1 MYPKIQFVTFALVI
15 TGIFMVAHMAIAQ
28 DGLVSHWDF
37 NRGSVEDRVGDND
50 GKIRGNPEIVE
61 GQYGQALEFDGDKTE
76 GVEVAD
82 DASIRIPERRDGLT
96 IEAWIR
102 VDATSQAGWGGAFGG
117 IVAKRKAGVI
127 GFYGLMMNGGGDA
140 LKWVVGA
147 PGKGE
152 ANVVS
157 ATSVVGK
164 GWMHVV
170 ATWDGKELALFFD
183 GEEDGNSPRAAA
195 VGANNAYI
203 LIGNHD
209 AGILQPFVG
218 AIDDVHIW
226 SRALTPDEI
235 ESHFED
241 GPGPHAVGAANKLT
255 LTWGRI
261 KVSR

>member
-1 MYPKIQFVTFALVI
+1 
-15 TGIFMVAHMAIAQ
+15 
-28 DGLVSHWDF
+28 
-37 NRGSVEDRVGDND
+37 
-50 GKIRGNPEIVE
+50 
-61 GQYGQALEFDGDKTE
+61 
-76 GVEVAD
+76 
-82 DASIRIPERRDGLT
+82 
-96 IEAWIR
+96 
-102 VDATSQAGWGGAFGG
+102 
-117 IVAKRKAGVI
+117 
-127 GFYGLMMNGGGDA
+127 MMNGGGDA

-152 ANVVS
+152 ANVAS

-183 GEEDGNSPRAAA
+183 GEEDGNSPKAAA

-226 SRALTPDEI
+226 SRALIPDEI
-235 ESHFED
+235 ESCFAD
-241 GPGPHAVGAANKLT
+241 GPDPGPHAVGAADKLT
-255 LTWGRI
+255 LTWGKIR
-261 KVSR
+261 VSR

>member
-1 MYPKIQFVTFALVI
+1 M
-15 TGIFMVAHMAIAQ
+15 
-28 DGLVSHWDF
+28 
-37 NRGSVEDRVGDND
+37 
-50 GKIRGNPEIVE
+50 GK
-61 GQYGQALEFDGDKTE
+61 K
-76 GVEVAD
+76 
-82 DASIRIPERRDGLT
+82 
-96 IEAWIR
+96 
-102 VDATSQAGWGGAFGG
+102 
-117 IVAKRKAGVI
+117 
-127 GFYGLMMNGGGDA
+127 
-140 LKWVVGA
+140 
-147 PGKGE
+147 
-152 ANVVS
+152 
-157 ATSVVGK
+157 
-164 GWMHVV
+164 
-170 ATWDGKELALFFD
+170 LALFFD

-235 ESHFED
+235 KSHFED